1 MAQKNLKENLKEQ
14 EAARQEN
21 IEQTVSATEQ
31 FYNENKK
38 LIWGIVAAI
47 LVIGLGILAYHKFVY
62 QPKCVEAM
70 QQAYPAEMSFQGGEY
85 ELALNGDG
93 NNMGFAD
100 IISEYGAKA
109 GKAVYFYAG
118 VCALQQQNYEEA
130 LGYLKKYNGK
140 DPILAARAQACIGDA
155 YVGLQKYS
163 EAVAQFEKA
172 AGLSDNMF
180 AAEYLLKAAVACEE
194 LGNKDKAL
202 KLYETIKDKYPQS
215 IEGYD
220 IDKYIN
226 RIKIAE

>member
-1 MAQKNLKENLKEQ
+1 MATKKNEKQEALQQEKLKE
-14 EAARQEN
+14 
-21 IEQTVSATEQ
+21 TVSKTEQ

-38 LIWGIVAAI
+38 TIWGCIIAAA
-47 LVIGLGILAYHKFVY
+47 VIALGVLAYNQFYLK
-62 QPKCVEAM
+62 PKKAEAQEQM
-70 QQAYPAEMSFQGGEY
+70 YPAEAAFRQGNFD
-85 ELALNGDG
+85 LALNGDG
-93 NNMGFAD
+93 NNYGFAQVID
-100 IISEYGAKA
+100 EYGAKA

>member
-1 MAQKNLKENLKEQ
+1 MATKKNEKQ
-14 EAARQEN
+14 EALQQEKLQ
-21 IEQTVSATEQ
+21 ETVSKTEQ

-38 LIWGIVAAI
+38 TIWGCIIAAA
-47 LVIGLGILAYHKFVY
+47 VIALGVLAYNQFYLK
-62 QPKCVEAM
+62 PKKAEAQEQM
-70 QQAYPAEMSFQGGEY
+70 YPAEAAFRQGNFD
-85 ELALNGDG
+85 LALNGDG
-93 NNMGFAD
+93 NNYGFAQVID
-100 IISEYGAKA
+100 EYGAKA

>member
-1 MAQKNLKENLKEQ
+1 MATKKNEKQEALQQEKLKE
-14 EAARQEN
+14 
-21 IEQTVSATEQ
+21 TVSKTEQ

-38 LIWGIVAAI
+38 TIWGCIIAAA
-47 LVIGLGILAYHKFVY
+47 VIALGVLAYNQFYLK
-62 QPKCVEAM
+62 PKKAEAQEQM
-70 QQAYPAEMSFQGGEY
+70 YPAEAAFRQGNFD
-85 ELALNGDG
+85 LALNGDG
-93 NNMGFAD
+93 NNYGFAQVID
-100 IISEYGAKA
+100 EYGAKA

-172 AGLSDNMF
+172 AGLTDNMF

>member
-1 MAQKNLKENLKEQ
+1 MATKKNDKQALQQ
-14 EAARQEN
+14 ER
-21 IEQTVSATEQ
+21 IEETVSKTEQ

-38 LIWGIVAAI
+38 TIWGCIIAAA
-47 LVIGLGILAYHKFVY
+47 VIALGVLAYNQFYLK
-62 QPKCVEAM
+62 PKKAEAQEQM
-70 QQAYPAEMSFQGGEY
+70 YPAEAAFREGNF

-93 NNMGFAD
+93 NNLGFAD
-100 IISEYGAKA
+100 LVSEYGNKA
-109 GKAVYFYAG
+109 GKAIYLYAG
-118 VCALQQQNYEEA
+118 ICELKLQNYEEA
-130 LGYLKKYNGK
+130 LNYLKKYKGK
-140 DPILAARAQACIGDA
+140 EDILAARAQACIGDA
-155 YVGLQKYS
+155 YVGLQRYE

-172 AGLSDNMF
+172 AAASDNMF

-215 IEGYD
+215 VEGFE

>member
-1 MAQKNLKENLKEQ
+1 MATKKNDKAALQQ
-14 EAARQEN
+14 ERQEK
-21 IEQTVSATEQ
+21 IEETVSKTEQ

-38 LIWGIVAAI
+38 TIWGCIIAAA
-47 LVIGLGILAYHKFVY
+47 VIALGVLAYNQFYLK
-62 QPKCVEAM
+62 PKVAEA
-70 QQAYPAEMSFQGGEY
+70 QEQAYPAEAAFRAGNF

-93 NNMGFAD
+93 NNYGFAQVID
-100 IISEYGAKA
+100 EYGAKA